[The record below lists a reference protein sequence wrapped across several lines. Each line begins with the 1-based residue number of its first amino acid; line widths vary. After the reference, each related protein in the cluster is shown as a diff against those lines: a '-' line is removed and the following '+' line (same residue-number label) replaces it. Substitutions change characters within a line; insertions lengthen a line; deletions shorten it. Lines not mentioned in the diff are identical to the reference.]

1 MALGSRWS
9 QTGLN
14 NALLIKWRAES
25 KLSLRGSLN
34 SRDDSVGHEDPEQ
47 AEKYKIQ
54 FCGGKTGD
62 SWNK

>member
-1 MALGSRWS
+1 MVF
-9 QTGLN
+9 
-14 NALLIKWRAES
+14 ALLIKWRAES